1 MKIGHFIILVISLTF
16 IDAASILAPK
26 KVPAPIVVAPPKNK
40 RQQNGEYYI
49 PTSGLHQY
57 THVKYPQVFEWGYR
71 RGDPLTHVRSQVF
84 NQQGSS
90 FNSAVRMIFTRQFLF
105 VFTLNLKIE
114 VCSRQ
119 NFSCCFISKPFR
131 EFRALFCFENL
142 FNFGGKIQIYLAPKF
157 KLHFSGLGGKN
168 SYFYV
173 SKVLAPISLYIE
185 LEIFRFP
192 RQISLS
198 FEFPLTQK
206 LFIFGAKFI

>member
-1 MKIGHFIILVISLTF
+1 MQRAALKATILKSGIQSAAVLKAAALKKQNVECRFTKYVLHFSRTQNDF
-16 IDAASILAPK
+16 K
-26 KVPAPIVVAPPKNK
+26 KVKKVKRSQRSHRSRRSRRSHRSRRSQRSISVRPPKNK

-131 EFRALFCFENL
+131 EFRALFCFFMWL
-142 FNFGGKIQIYLAPKF
+142 CCLMT
-157 KLHFSGLGGKN
+157 
-168 SYFYV
+168 
-173 SKVLAPISLYIE
+173 SLCS
-185 LEIFRFP
+185 
-192 RQISLS
+192 SL
-198 FEFPLTQK
+198 
-206 LFIFGAKFI
+206 